1 MSWQSPGV
9 VAELIV
15 ASHEWKNVRYDLQ
28 MIKAGQ
34 CNESKAA
41 AQWRAAALLCKVT
54 TGWNEAVQHWR
65 ALVTELRAEL
75 VCDRPICDRVVGSI
89 ASRCPALTRLDLSSS
104 VVTVASVQQLSL
116 HCPRLRWLSL
126 RASCHSSLS
135 DDIILA
141 LVGCTALEP
150 SI

>member
-1 MSWQSPGV
+1 M
-9 VAELIV
+9 
-15 ASHEWKNVRYDLQ
+15 
-28 MIKAGQ
+28 
-34 CNESKAA
+34 
-41 AQWRAAALLCKVT
+41 T

-116 HCPRLRWLSL
+116 HCPRLRWLSI

-141 LVGCTALEP
+141 LVGCTALEHLDLSNIRGLLAP
-150 SI
+150 SHTGRLKQIARLSVRAPTITTPTKHNLSLIHISEPTRPY